1 MGDKILKTIFILAL
15 FVFGVFAKETNNEL
29 VWVDEQVKEIKKNRK
44 GVPNK
49 KIVTLKDPFI
59 FLEKNK
65 TKNGKTKK
73 QKKVYK
79 STYTTT
85 KTSSYSNYR
94 RKTYKKRRV
103 YTSKKF
109 KLKAIINNSALIN
122 GRWYKI
128 GDKIGGYTVEK
139 ITLKEVTLKRGKR
152 VLILTTYKKYR

>member
-1 MGDKILKTIFILAL
+1 MKTIFILAL